1 MAECQLP
8 KLNTGVRFPS
18 PAPRRS
24 KVRFAP
30 TSFYARGKKDVIRPL
45 PCSSFP
51 TATRCAAVGGSA
63 ALRMR
68 RTPCGCLCW
77 ASAWVRRPAG
87 DIAVLRG
94 RVISRVPAKTH
105 AAAGPRGF
113 FWGLYPCAGLPGVRR
128 RPFGKGHPG
137 NPRTAGP
144 SGRRS
149 RCGGPPR
156 CWPWPAAPARPS
168 GCPAAGPAP

>member
-51 TATRCAAVGGSA
+51 TATRYAGLAVGGP
-63 ALRMR
+63 
-68 RTPCGCLCW
+68 PCGRHF
-77 ASAWVRRPAG
+77 SP
-87 DIAVLRG
+87 LRN
-94 RVISRVPAKTH
+94 ID
-105 AAAGPRGF
+105 F
-113 FWGLYPCAGLPGVRR
+113 N
-128 RPFGKGHPG
+128 RPFHVG
-137 NPRTAGP
+137 AGFP
-144 SGRRS
+144 L
-149 RCGGPPR
+149 
-156 CWPWPAAPARPS
+156 
-168 GCPAAGPAP
+168 PAPFFAFLSGVFILRFDDMGADDLPLRKKTNLFFVRLRLRFPALSPDKW